1 MVASYPWLQP
11 AGPDPFLQVQ
21 LLAQISGQLA
31 SLSVSPGFIN
41 STAQP
46 SPSLTVPP
54 SSGPTNV
61 QILINTLWFLSL
73 GLGLVTS
80 LLAIV
85 VLQWLR
91 EYRVPGYLTVR
102 DRVRLR
108 QLRYQGLIK
117 WGVPQIVSILPV
129 LLQVALILF
138 LTGLCDLLESLN
150 KPVYTAF
157 IVFVGSAL
165 AIYSAFAILPVIFS
179 HCPYRSALADL
190 MIRTC
195 SLILGIT
202 LTCVMTIVFALT
214 LLFVNIYFFFADWIL
229 LKAPVGS
236 RARLMQRRVVKVVVH
251 FVSKQLPQLAKIL
264 LTFGRNEHSWLA
276 RDARLLMRSR
286 PVSVDADVL
295 IWSPHIVE
303 RDDRPKLDVC
313 LQDLTREQRSRCI
326 VSWAAQAL
334 GTQASMLADHIAV
347 ETHPLHNT
355 HIKRI
360 NHAFVTRFQVHLR
373 DAFLLPGQYS
383 KGLTGGSTN
392 LVLLVM
398 LRQSIVLNGATV
410 ESDFV
415 ERYTRGIMSIRSR
428 QTSGQIKTAQGW
440 VRLPTQCLFEC
451 STRFQYAFS
460 REGASSCYRIIILCR

>member
-1 MVASYPWLQP
+1 WTFILDAMTKHDEQMILNWKDDLSNLLVFAGLFSSVVTGFVVASYPWLQP

-91 EYRVPGYLTVR
+91 EYRVPGYLTMR

-150 KPVYTAF
+150 K
-157 IVFVGSAL
+157 
-165 AIYSAFAILPVIFS
+165 
-179 HCPYRSALADL
+179 
-190 MIRTC
+190 
-195 SLILGIT
+195 
-202 LTCVMTIVFALT
+202 
-214 LLFVNIYFFFADWIL
+214 
-229 LKAPVGS
+229 
-236 RARLMQRRVVKVVVH
+236 
-251 FVSKQLPQLAKIL
+251 
-264 LTFGRNEHSWLA
+264 
-276 RDARLLMRSR
+276 
-286 PVSVDADVL
+286 
-295 IWSPHIVE
+295 
-303 RDDRPKLDVC
+303 
-313 LQDLTREQRSRCI
+313 
-326 VSWAAQAL
+326 
-334 GTQASMLADHIAV
+334 
-347 ETHPLHNT
+347 
-355 HIKRI
+355 
-360 NHAFVTRFQVHLR
+360 
-373 DAFLLPGQYS
+373 
-383 KGLTGGSTN
+383 
-392 LVLLVM
+392 
-398 LRQSIVLNGATV
+398 
-410 ESDFV
+410 
-415 ERYTRGIMSIRSR
+415 
-428 QTSGQIKTAQGW
+428 
-440 VRLPTQCLFEC
+440 
-451 STRFQYAFS
+451 
-460 REGASSCYRIIILCR
+460 